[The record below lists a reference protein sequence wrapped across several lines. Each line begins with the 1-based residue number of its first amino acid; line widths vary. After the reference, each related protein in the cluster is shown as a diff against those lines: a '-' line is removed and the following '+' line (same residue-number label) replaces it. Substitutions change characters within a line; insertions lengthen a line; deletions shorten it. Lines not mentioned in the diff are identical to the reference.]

1 MARKYKLIGYYWDG
15 VESWTIYQDYNGAS
29 VRKRNGK
36 KYNC

>member
-1 MARKYKLIGYYWDG
+1 MGYYWDG
-15 VESWTIYQDYNGAS
+15 KESWTIYQDHNGES